1 MATRGPESTTFG
13 NPKKSYIT
21 FTQFYL
27 FPKETHVPTSVKFG
41 ILEDEE
47 TAEAVVNNRLST

>member
-1 MATRGPESTTFG
+1 MEIT
-13 NPKKSYIT
+13 KKSYLT

-47 TAEAVVNNRLST
+47 TAEAVVNNRLSS